1 MSVPDLPEGA
11 MLDAAKDAAPVG
23 IATLAPPGGLLI
35 VAPHP
40 DDETLGCGMALA
52 AAAAAGRRIAI
63 LLLTDGEASHP
74 GSRLFPEDKR
84 RALRRRELSRAL
96 ATLAPGRRVRIWAA
110 QCPDGASE
118 HFAEDE
124 RLFASALG
132 AARGHGTR
140 SVWSTWGGDPHC
152 DHAAAAKLAARLAH
166 DLGAA
171 HWSFPVWGRFG
182 ERPVPQ
188 PLHLFERRRFAS
200 AKRAAMAAHASQM
213 THLIDDD
220 PEGFVMPPALA
231 AHFQTHPEIFIHERA
246 RPERAH
252 Q

>member
-1 MSVPDLPEGA
+1 MSVPDFPEGT
-11 MLDAAKDAAPVG
+11 LLEAARDAAPVG

-96 ATLAPGRRVRIWAA
+96 AMLAPGCRVRVWAA
-110 QCPDGASE
+110 HCPDGASE
-118 HFAEDE
+118 PAAADDS
-124 RLFASALG
+124 LFASALG

-140 SVWSTWGGDPHC
+140 AIWSTWGGDPHC
-152 DHAAAAKLAARLAH
+152 DHAAAARLAARLARE
-166 DLGAA
+166 LGAR

-182 ERPVPQ
+182 ERSVPR
-188 PLHLFERRRFAS
+188 HIRVFRKRRFAS

-213 THLIDDD
+213 TDLIDDD

-231 AHFQTHPEIFIHERA
+231 AHFQTHPEIFIHEHRG
-246 RPERAH
+246 H
-252 Q
+252 

>member
-11 MLDAAKDAAPVG
+11 LLDAARDAAPVG

-52 AAAAAGRRIAI
+52 AAAEAGRRIAI

-74 GSRLFPEDKR
+74 ASRLFPEDAR

-96 ATLAPGRRVRIWAA
+96 AALAPGHRVRLWAA
-110 QCPDGASE
+110 HCPDGEGARA
-118 HFAEDE
+118 AEDKE
-124 RLFASALG
+124 LIATALG

-140 SVWSTWGGDPHC
+140 AVWSTWGGDPHC
-152 DHAAAAKLAARLAH
+152 DHEAAARLAARLAEQ
-166 DLGAA
+166 LGAA

-182 ERPVPQ
+182 ARPVPR
-188 PLHLFERRRFAS
+188 HIRRFSKRRFAP
-200 AKRAAMAAHASQM
+200 AKRAAMAAYASQM
-213 THLIDDD
+213 TDLIDDD
-220 PEGFVMPPALA
+220 PDGFLMPSALA

-246 RPERAH
+246 R